1 MTLYEI
7 DTGMNPDEVD
17 ARILDFLKVQE
28 RRCAPVHR
36 IAHELKI
43 TRHAVLLRLTPLVR
57 ARRVRVVGLNLCLM
71 EQV

>member
-17 ARILDFLKVQE
+17 ERIIGFLMVQE

-43 TRHAVLLRLTPLVR
+43 TRHAILLRLTPLVR
-57 ARRVRVVGLNLCLM
+57 ARRVRVVGINLCLM

>member
-7 DTGMNPDEVD
+7 DTGLNPDEVD
-17 ARILDFLKVQE
+17 ERIVGFLRTQE
-28 RRCAPVHR
+28 RHCAPVHR

-43 TRHAVLLRLTPLVR
+43 TRHAVLMRLTPLVR

-71 EQV
+71 ERA